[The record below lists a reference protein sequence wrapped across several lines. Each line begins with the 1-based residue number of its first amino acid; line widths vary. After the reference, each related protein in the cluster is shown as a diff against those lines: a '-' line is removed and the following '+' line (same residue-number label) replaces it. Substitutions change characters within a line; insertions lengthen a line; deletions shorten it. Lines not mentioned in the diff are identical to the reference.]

1 MKESQVEVMSS
12 PGHVSSPTQM
22 EHTDDTD
29 IKNPSTPGSLH
40 SDSPVN
46 SETSYRTVAC
56 TAATLALSVWLI
68 SLNLLLINEAVSKNV
83 SGFHNMLAVIN
94 SFLGKLYIF
103 TVVPLAII
111 LPPVFLRKVLRRRVC
126 LVLYSVGGLLSVLHI
141 LSAMVWTTQVST
153 TALLHRL
160 VFVIV
165 QEILALI
172 TAICF
177 SIMALVR
184 LKKTEK
190 LGGHCLSVSDQILM
204 HVSQIVLVFVSALL
218 VVDGRGL
225 DYCEDRDTCPSLVG
239 DSPEFADVSP
249 MLLLTL
255 LLVVQ
260 LRHYT
265 MCHTGYYTR
274 QRAVEHTR
282 QYIQDYSLSPLEK
295 DLLHEKTLTS
305 RIINGIFTV
314 DIYPRGLCP
323 C

>member
-1 MKESQVEVMSS
+1 MKESQKEVMSS
-12 PGHVSSPTQM
+12 PGDVSSPTQM
-22 EHTDDTD
+22 EHSVDMDV
-29 IKNPSTPGSLH
+29 KNPSTPGSVH
-40 SDSPVN
+40 SDSQVN
-46 SETSYRTVAC
+46 NEVSYRTVAY
-56 TAATLALSVWLI
+56 TAATLALTVWLV
-68 SLNLLLINEAVSKNV
+68 SLNLLLINEAVNKNV
-83 SGFHNMLAVIN
+83 SGFHKMLPVIN
-94 SFLGKLYIF
+94 SFLGKLNTF

-111 LPPVFLRKVLRRRVC
+111 LPPVFLRKVLRLRVC

-141 LSAMVWTTQVST
+141 LSAMVWTTQAST

-160 VFVIV
+160 VFVTV
-165 QEILALI
+165 QEMFAVI
-172 TAICF
+172 TLICF
-177 SIMALVR
+177 SILALVR
-184 LKKTEK
+184 LNKTEK
-190 LGGHCLSVSDQILM
+190 LGGHCMNVSDQILM

-225 DYCEDRDTCPSLVG
+225 DYCEERDACPSSVG
-239 DSPEFADVSP
+239 DSPEFAGVSP

-295 DLLHEKTLTS
+295 DLLHEKAQTS

-314 DIYPRGLCP
+314 NIYPRGLCP